1 MMIIAV
7 PVNDQNVANH
17 FTKAQRFALLDDR
30 GNVLNYLDNPALS
43 SEGCHGK
50 KRLIAQ
56 LLAAKVSKVMV
67 KNIGQKSLAK
77 LLAGNVLVERVAGR
91 NSLATVLSA
100 GAMPLT
106 EAGQGRECRTESKS
120 RCCGSRR
127 ERARGLIATPD
138 TAAAISPIKGF
149 QVKGLRRLFK
159 E

>member
-1 MMIIAV
+1 MIIAV

-30 GNVLNYLDNPALS
+30 GNVLNYLDNPTLS

-67 KNIGQKSLAK
+67 KNIGQK

-106 EAGQGRECRTESKS
+106 EASQGRECRTESKS
-120 RCCGSRR
+120 HCCGSRR

-138 TAAAISPIKGF
+138 AAAAISPIKGF
-149 QVKGLRRLFK
+149 QVKGLHRLFK